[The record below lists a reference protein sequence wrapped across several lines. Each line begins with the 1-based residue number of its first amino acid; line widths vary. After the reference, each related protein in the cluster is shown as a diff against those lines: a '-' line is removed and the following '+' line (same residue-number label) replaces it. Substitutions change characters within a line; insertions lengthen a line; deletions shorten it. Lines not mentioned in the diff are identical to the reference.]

1 MLSTPELLRILLA
14 ATLIGLALFAGL
26 YLYRRQLTSLE
37 TLGWGLVVLMVP
49 LLGPF
54 LVILAKPGKSK
65 T

>member
-26 YLYRRQLTSLE
+26 YLNRRQLTSLE